1 MYDAIIVG
9 ASVAGSSLAA
19 LLGPRGV
26 RTLLVDRAVFPR
38 RKVCGEGLMPAGV
51 RILERFGLAV
61 QARLLGA
68 KPFTGLRFHI
78 SPRHSMEL
86 DFTELDGSLRGLA
99 MARESLDTMLLSH
112 AESQP
117 GVEVRQGFNV
127 RGFRTLK
134 NRVEVWGENGEV
146 LTARVLVG
154 ADGIRSRF
162 PKVFGICRTNPRNGR
177 FALRAS
183 FDGLRGMDGLVEV
196 FCSPKAEAYV
206 SPMGEERARVTLLID
221 GPPDTHRKPADDLYS
236 RVLRGF
242 PSLIERMRSLQ
253 PEEGIE
259 ATSPVCQRLQRCH
272 GTRLLLVGD
281 AAGAVDPVTG
291 QGMTVAL
298 RDALL
303 AAEVLAPALSRDA
316 LEREDLAIYS
326 QRRELHFQVSYEL
339 AQNLLFVLR
348 RPFVARQAARAIS
361 RNSRLRRR
369 LLALATESQPQPPLT
384 HLEHLRLLFGF

>member
-19 LLGPRGV
+19 LLGRCGV
-26 RTLLVDRAVFPR
+26 RALLLDRSVFPR

-51 RILERFGLAV
+51 GILEGFGLTV

-68 KPFTGLRFHI
+68 RPFTGLRFHI
-78 SPRHSMEL
+78 SARHSMEL
-86 DFTELDGSLRGLA
+86 DFTELDSSLHGLA
-99 MARESLDTMLLSH
+99 MAREGLDTMLVNH
-112 AESQP
+112 AAAQP

-127 RGFRTLK
+127 RGFHIAK
-134 NRVEVWGENGEV
+134 DRVAVWGDDGEV
-146 LTARVLVG
+146 FSGRVLVG

-162 PKVFGICRTNPRNGR
+162 PKAMGIQRQNPGNGR

-196 FCSPKAEAYV
+196 FCSPAAEAYIA
-206 SPMGEERARVTLLID
+206 PMGDERARVTLLID
-221 GPPDTHRKPADDLYS
+221 GPPDSGRRHADELYS
-236 RVLRGF
+236 RTIQGF
-242 PSLIERMRSLQ
+242 PSLTKRMRSLQ
-253 PEEGIE
+253 PEEGVE
-259 ATSPVCQRLQRCH
+259 ATSPVCQRLGRCH
-272 GTRLLLVGD
+272 DNRLLLVGD

-303 AAEVLAPALSRDA
+303 ASEVLTSALARDA
-316 LEREDLAIYS
+316 LEAEDLAIYS
-326 QRRELHFQVSYEL
+326 RRRELHFQVSYEL
-339 AQNLLFVLR
+339 AQNLLFVLQ

-361 RNSRLRRR
+361 RNRRLRRR
-369 LLALATESQPQPPLT
+369 LLSLATESQPQQPLT